1 MHGLK
6 SLCMS
11 NPEIFFSHVRLEKLV
26 HVKSGN
32 LLFAC
37 TRQKILA
44 CKRQKIQFHMYTSKI
59 PCLSKRKT
67 AASKEAAVSLYYNLP
82 HLAHILEAAFRHA
95 TLASGGSAS
104 TGALTGMSRSPGM
117 GGCAAGAA
125 TTTVTTTSG
134 GDNFFD
140 DALHFQK
147 L

>member
-1 MHGLK
+1 MYGLK
-6 SLCMS
+6 SLYMS
-11 NPEIFFSHVRLEKLV
+11 NPEISFSHAHAQKSW
-26 HVKSGN
+26 HVKGKKSN
-32 LLFAC
+32 FTCTPQKSHAC
-37 TRQKILA
+37 QKE
-44 CKRQKIQFHMYTSKI
+44 
-59 PCLSKRKT
+59 KT
-67 AASKEAAVSLYYNLP
+67 AASKEAAVSLYYNFP

-134 GDNFFD
+134 GDDFFD